1 VDKKPIFAPIIVLA
15 TASPKNQKMKKP
27 LFLLTI
33 LCLTLTVLW
42 LSSSNCIAQQ
52 HGFLSLSVGP
62 AIPAGEFANGDP
74 NSRASGLALPG
85 GLIDLTFK
93 KDIPHSPLGFM
104 VSLRARMNPISAS
117 DNLAIFRAQYPD
129 YNWSIDKHSWE
140 AAALMVGL
148 YHQSPLCKRAFLE
161 EGLMVGVAEA
171 VLPDVTVTG
180 IKDTGANHII
190 SDYIQAHSKKTT
202 ATTFSA
208 LFKFGGGYRLT
219 DKLSLVAHIDF
230 WYLEPNF
237 GNLTQIL
244 IHAQGFNVPVNSGN
258 FSLADASSVTY
269 SSFTMGYAQKMN
281 SFDLAIGLSL
291 RL

>member
-1 VDKKPIFAPIIVLA
+1 
-15 TASPKNQKMKKP
+15 MKKP
-27 LFLLTI
+27 LFLLTL
-33 LCLTLTVLW
+33 LCLTL
-42 LSSSNCIAQQ
+42 IKGFAQQ
-52 HGFLSLSVGP
+52 HGSLSLSVGP

-74 NSRASGLALPG
+74 NSRASGLAQPG
-85 GLIDLTFK
+85 GLIDFTFK
-93 KDIPHSPLGFM
+93 KEIPRSPLGFM
-104 VSLRARMNPISAS
+104 VSLRARMNPISARE
-117 DNLAIFRAQYPD
+117 NLAIFQAQYPD

-148 YHQSPLCKRAFLE
+148 YHQSPLCKRVFLE

-171 VLPDVTVTG
+171 VLPNVTVTG

-190 SDYIQAHSKKTT
+190 SNYIQAHSNRTT

-230 WYLEPNF
+230 WYLEPDF
-237 GNLTQIL
+237 KNLNQTLVQ
-244 IHAQGFNVPVNSGN
+244 AEGFNVPVTAGN
-258 FSLADASSVTY
+258 FSLADASSITY
-269 SSFTMGYAQKMN
+269 STFTMGYAQKMN
-281 SFDLAIGLSL
+281 SFDLTVGLSL

>member
-1 VDKKPIFAPIIVLA
+1 
-15 TASPKNQKMKKP
+15 MKRP

-33 LCLTLTVLW
+33 LSLTLI
-42 LSSSNCIAQQ
+42 NCFAQQ

-85 GLIDLTFK
+85 GLVDLTFK

-117 DNLAIFRAQYPD
+117 ENLAIFQAQYPD
-129 YNWSIDKHSWE
+129 YNWSIDKHSWQ
-140 AAALMVGL
+140 AAAFMVGL

-161 EGLMVGVAEA
+161 EGFMVGVAEA

-180 IKDTGANHII
+180 IRDTGSNHVA
-190 SDYIQAHSKKTT
+190 SDYIQAHSRRTT

-208 LFKFGGGYRLT
+208 LFKIGGGYRLT

-230 WYLEPNF
+230 WYLEPDF
-237 GNLTQIL
+237 KGLTQTL
-244 IHAQGFNVPVNSGN
+244 VHASGFVVPGN
-258 FSLADASSVTY
+258 PSLANASVVSYNT
-269 SSFTMGYAQKMN
+269 FTMDYAQKMN
-281 SFDLAIGLSL
+281 SFDLTVGLSL